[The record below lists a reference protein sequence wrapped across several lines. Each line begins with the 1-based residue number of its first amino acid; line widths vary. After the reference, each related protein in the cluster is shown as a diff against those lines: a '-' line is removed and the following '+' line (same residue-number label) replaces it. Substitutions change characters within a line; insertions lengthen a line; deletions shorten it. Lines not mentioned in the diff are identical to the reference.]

1 MKTGYYFRVAS
12 KEQLN
17 EDEQRAL
24 VKKEAENKTEKKTVF
39 QFNDGTSKV
48 LSPSEIKG
56 IFESFLRG
64 ERLIHIDKPEK
75 KFDYVGKLR
84 YMEVNNG
91 ESNHICKK
99 HL

>member
-1 MKTGYYFRVAS
+1 MKTAYYFRVAS
-12 KEQLN
+12 QEQLN
-17 EDEQRAL
+17 ENEQRAL
-24 VKKEAENKTEKKTVF
+24 VKKEAENRIEIKTVF
-39 QFNDGTSKV
+39 HFADGTSKV

-64 ERLIHIDKPEK
+64 DRLIHIDKPK
-75 KFDYVGKLR
+75 KEFDYVGKLR
-84 YMEVNNG
+84 YMEVNSG

>member
-24 VKKEAENKTEKKTVF
+24 VKMEAENKTEIKTVF

-48 LSPSEIKG
+48 LSQSEIKG

-64 ERLIHIDKPEK
+64 DRLIHIDKPNKE
-75 KFDYVGKLR
+75 FDFIGKLR